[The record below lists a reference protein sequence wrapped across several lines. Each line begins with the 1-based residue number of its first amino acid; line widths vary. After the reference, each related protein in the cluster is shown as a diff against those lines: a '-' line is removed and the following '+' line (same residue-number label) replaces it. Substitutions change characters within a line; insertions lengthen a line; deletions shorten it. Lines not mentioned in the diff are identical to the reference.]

1 MRGMAGFIYSQ
12 RQLEIYRFLE
22 RVGPC
27 PLPALEVLFGR
38 KALKDLKALRQA
50 GYVYDIV
57 LNGITFWSPQDYGHF
72 NPQIQELMAWFVVR
86 LEEKDGQYNGNGVC
100 TTPNGTQLRLQ
111 AQDGFMLVIDDQKRK
126 MTAYLD
132 DLKIYTL
139 NKCLKWDKK

>member
-1 MRGMAGFIYSQ
+1 MAGFIYSQ

-27 PLPALEVLFGR
+27 PLPALEVRFGR

-57 LNGITFWSPQDYGHF
+57 LNRINFWSPQGYGHF
-72 NPQIQELMAWFVVR
+72 KPGEQELMALFIVR
-86 LEEKDGQYNGNGVC
+86 LEEKGGQYNGNGIC

-111 AQDGFMLVIDDQKRK
+111 PQDGFMLVIDDQQRK

-139 NKCLKWDKK
+139 NKCLKWII